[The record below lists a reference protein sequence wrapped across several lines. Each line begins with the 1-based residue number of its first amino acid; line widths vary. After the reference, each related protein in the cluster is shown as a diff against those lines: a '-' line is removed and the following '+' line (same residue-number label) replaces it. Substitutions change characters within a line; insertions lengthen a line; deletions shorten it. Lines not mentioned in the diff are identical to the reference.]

1 MASQAQIDANRR
13 NAQLST
19 GARTPEGKAVV
30 AFNALK
36 HGLRTDIFKQPM
48 TDPENFDQFL
58 ADLVAE
64 HQPQTS
70 SEAIYVE
77 RMALCLNKLAFLEGM
92 QNGCLF
98 EKSHQFDL
106 NEHQALNVYWSQENR
121 LERAYDRAF
130 DRLRALQKE
139 RLRDQ
144 ADPSGQ
150 SPAAQAPGP
159 ASASPRLSP
168 NPSEPSVT
176 ATPPL
181 EELTA

>member
-13 NAQLST
+13 NAQSST
-19 GARTPEGKAVV
+19 GPRTQEGKAVV
-30 AFNALK
+30 ACNALK
-36 HGLRTDIFKQPM
+36 HGLRANIFKQPM

-70 SEAIYVE
+70 SEAVYVE

-92 QNGCLF
+92 QNECLF
-98 EKSHQFDL
+98 GGVQQYDL

-139 RLRDQ
+139 RLRAQ

-150 SPAAQAPGP
+150 
-159 ASASPRLSP
+159 
-168 NPSEPSVT
+168 PSIAPSVT
-176 ATPPL
+176 AMPPL
-181 EELTA
+181 EELAS